1 MWNFVKSSSSKENW
15 LKHDFVEV
23 CFIGRSNVGKS
34 SLINALSNN
43 NKLAKTSNTPGRTQ
57 LINYFNTEKGIMVVD
72 LPGYGFAK
80 MSKQNKVKMHIMLE
94 EYFDASPMLSHI
106 FLLFDA
112 RHGLLEEDILFYNYL
127 ANKNHKIILIGTKID
142 QTTQSQRHKIKL
154 NPIIAS
160 FGQNEIFLC
169 SSQKN
174 KNIDKLREYIYSI
187 KNESVNE

>member
-1 MWNFVKSSSSKENW
+1 MWNFIKSSSSKENW
-15 LKHDFVEV
+15 LDHDFREV

-34 SLINALSNN
+34 SLINALSKN
-43 NKLAKTSNTPGRTQ
+43 NKLAKTSKTPGRTQ

-80 MSKQNKVKMHIMLE
+80 MSKVHKGNMQIMLD
-94 EYFDASPMLSHI
+94 EYFNESQKLSHI

-112 RHGLLEEDILFYNYL
+112 RHGLLEEDVLFYNYL
-127 ANKNHKIILIGTKID
+127 LDKNHKIILVGTKID
-142 QTTQSQRHKIKL
+142 RTTQSQRHKVKQ

-160 FGQNEIFLC
+160 FEDNEIFFC

-174 KNIDKLREYIYSI
+174 KNIDKLREFIYSI
-187 KNESVNE
+187 KNQSINS